1 MNVSGLKQSIS
12 KFCSSNGIDKSIS
25 KSRNTSNELINKN
38 VSLVKI
44 TELSN
49 EILETLEIKE
59 NCTSCKDKIK
69 GKKQFCESLNEIESC
84 LTGLEEEEKN
94 IISEL
99 DGELFEIN
107 TRLNN
112 KLLCEGCYEVKKLT
126 DECGNRELAK
136 FLYECRLDRKW
147 YHSNYIRW
155 IPFNEFKNIEYLTK
169 GGFGEVHEATWIN
182 YYNRFYDKY
191 RDQEVV
197 LERVHNSNVKIV
209 DILKEV
215 KQEFIVITTITLKRE

>member
-1 MNVSGLKQSIS
+1 MNVNGLKQSIS
-12 KFCSSNGIDKSIS
+12 KFCSSNGIDKSIN
-25 KSRNTSNELINKN
+25 KSRNTLNELINKN
-38 VSLVKI
+38 TSLVKI

-49 EILETLEIKE
+49 EILETLEITE

-112 KLLCEGCYEVKKLT
+112 KLLCEGCEWKEIRKLA
-126 DECGNRELAK
+126 DKCGNEEIAK
-136 FLYECRLDRKW
+136 FLYECRLNTKW
-147 YHSNYIRW
+147 YYGDYIQW
-155 IPFNEFKNIEYLTK
+155 IPFGKFKNIEYLAK
-169 GGFGEVHEATWIN
+169 GGFGEVHKATWAVHKSAWLEIT
-182 YYNRFYDKY
+182 K
-191 RDQEVV
+191 EAL
-197 LERVHNSNVKIV
+197 LERIHNSNDKIAE
-209 DILKEV
+209 ILKEV
-215 KQEFIVITTITLKRE
+215 K

>member
-1 MNVSGLKQSIS
+1 MNVNGLRQSIS

-49 EILETLEIKE
+49 EILETLEIME
-59 NCTSCKDKIK
+59 NCISCKDKIK
-69 GKKQFCESLNEIESC
+69 GKKHFKEFCESINEIENY
-84 LTGLEEEEKN
+84 LAELEEEEEEN

-112 KLLCEGCYEVKKLT
+112 ELLCEGCCEVKTLINK
-126 DECGNRELAK
+126 CGNRELAK
-136 FLYECRLDRKW
+136 FLYECRL
-147 YHSNYIRW
+147 N
-155 IPFNEFKNIEYLTK
+155 
-169 GGFGEVHEATWIN
+169 G
-182 YYNRFYDKY
+182 
-191 RDQEVV
+191 
-197 LERVHNSNVKIV
+197 
-209 DILKEV
+209 
-215 KQEFIVITTITLKRE
+215 

>member
-136 FLYECRLDRKW
+136 FLYKCRLNA
-147 YHSNYIRW
+147 NYNNNHIRW
-155 IPFNEFKNIEYLTK
+155 IPFDKFKNIEYLAK
-169 GGFGEVHEATWIN
+169 GGFGEVHKATWVN
-182 YYNRFYDKY
+182 SYYDYRERKY
-191 RDQEVV
+191 RGQEVI
-197 LERVHNSNVKIV
+197 LKRIYNSNDKIV

-215 KQEFIVITTITLKRE
+215 M